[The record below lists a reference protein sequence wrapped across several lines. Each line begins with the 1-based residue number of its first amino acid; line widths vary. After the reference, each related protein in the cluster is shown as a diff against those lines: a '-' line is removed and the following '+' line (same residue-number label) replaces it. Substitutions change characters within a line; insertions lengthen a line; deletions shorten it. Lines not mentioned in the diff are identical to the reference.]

1 VINSLIFS
9 INFNRFSD
17 HFTEIKFNTGLHI
30 IYGESSV
37 GKSKFAHSF
46 YGRNIGNDGNFEI
59 SILQSPTNVQFIS
72 QNPENQIVSDS
83 IDGELAFSL
92 ECHYTNS
99 DLIQGKLL
107 KLKNE
112 LPSYTAGSR
121 HPATLSGGE
130 MELLNI
136 ITGFSTSPEFI
147 IIDDSLSF
155 INDTMKRKVI
165 QKIQD
170 NIQNKKQIVLWLT
183 SEITDLQFSQSQWE
197 LSLSSFSKRIPSMKS
212 VYPVKKIKAGKLNLE
227 LNSLS
232 FKYNA
237 ERKIFDGINE
247 YINNARSLGIV
258 GDNGSGKT
266 TLASILLGFHQPN
279 SGTVKLSINR
289 NYSPRIA
296 YLDQFP
302 ERLIGERSLE
312 DLLNEFVE
320 GDRLQPQL
328 VQKIITIMKRNQ
340 IKWDFIKDKPSCDL
354 SWSILRLAFII
365 ILSHCEFDL
374 LILDE
379 PTFGFGWKQK
389 LNLHKYL
396 LRYLIQK
403 HLIII
408 SHDIDFV
415 QNTCDYVFSLNNHTS
430 IIIEKT
436 QIGTKTTKN

>member
-1 VINSLIFS
+1 MITLW
-9 INFNRFSD
+9 
-17 HFTEIKFNTGLHI
+17 KGLGDDE
-30 IYGESSV
+30 Y
-37 GKSKFAHSF
+37 
-46 YGRNIGNDGNFEI
+46 IGNDGNFEI

-112 LPSYTAGSR
+112 LPFYTAGSR

-170 NIQNKKQIVLWLT
+170 NIQNKKQIVLWFT

-237 ERKIFDGINE
+237 ERKIFDGIN
-247 YINNARSLGIV
+247 IG
-258 GDNGSGKT
+258 
-266 TLASILLGFHQPN
+266 LL
-279 SGTVKLSINR
+279 
-289 NYSPRIA
+289 
-296 YLDQFP
+296 
-302 ERLIGERSLE
+302 
-312 DLLNEFVE
+312 
-320 GDRLQPQL
+320 
-328 VQKIITIMKRNQ
+328 
-340 IKWDFIKDKPSCDL
+340 
-354 SWSILRLAFII
+354 
-365 ILSHCEFDL
+365 
-374 LILDE
+374 
-379 PTFGFGWKQK
+379 
-389 LNLHKYL
+389 
-396 LRYLIQK
+396 
-403 HLIII
+403 
-408 SHDIDFV
+408 IDFV
-415 QNTCDYVFSLNNHTS
+415 IKEKCPMGRLQCPVSVLVVQCAVGNHFTHL
-430 IIIEKT
+430 KYM
-436 QIGTKTTKN
+436 KNLILHIL